1 MAWVIARQHRFQ
13 LMGMCALTA
22 ILGLAALASELPIQA
37 AYHQHALAQCLPPSN
52 RSGCDLIVTRFLN
65 QYSASAAVT
74 RYLSLVPLL
83 AGIFV
88 GAPLLAREFEHGTH
102 RLAWTQSV
110 TRQRWLL
117 GKVIVLVAA
126 TALAGAAVAVI
137 AQWWRQPFDA
147 LNGRM
152 SPPAFDVEGIVVPAY
167 AIFALALG
175 LLLGLILRRTIAAM
189 TIAAAGFVAVRLV
202 VEKLLRP
209 HYLTPLTTE
218 GAGVATP
225 VLPRDWV
232 IRDALVTSTGRPVT
246 ASLQD
251 SAVVHAQRAQIDA
264 AAYMSQLGYKRVVSF
279 QPDERFWTFQAIE
292 AGIFV
297 LLALIALGAAVWLVR
312 RTPS

>member
-13 LMGMCALTA
+13 LMGMCALTG

-37 AYHQHALAQCLPPSN
+37 AYHRHALAQCLPPSN
-52 RSGCDLIVTRFLN
+52 RSGCDLIVSRFLH

-74 RYLSLVPLL
+74 RYLSLIPLL
-83 AGIFV
+83 AGIFI

-110 TRQRWLL
+110 TRQRWLFA
-117 GKVIVLVAA
+117 KVLVLVGA
-126 TALAGAAVAVI
+126 TALGGAAVAVI
-137 AQWWRQPFDA
+137 AQWWRGPFDA

-167 AIFALALG
+167 AVFALALG

-209 HYLTPLTTE
+209 YYLAPLRTQ
-218 GAGVATP
+218 ALGVATP
-225 VLPRDWV
+225 SLPRDWV

-246 ASLQD
+246 AALQD
-251 SAVVHAQRAQIDA
+251 NAVVHAQRAQIDA
-264 AAYMSQLGYKRVVSF
+264 STYMSQLGYRRVVSF

-297 LLALIALGAAVWLVR
+297 LLALIALGAALWLVK